1 MSGDKD
7 KGDADIRQDFP
18 GWLGDENNAFT
29 KEGRTLAKINILI
42 LLLNCSNG
50 ENQRS
55 GTHLVK

>member
-1 MSGDKD
+1 MLTFVKIS
-7 KGDADIRQDFP
+7 R